1 MRLAL
6 WHGWRLDGSGS
17 NVFTSRVAEALRAQ
31 GHDVLI
37 VCQEPAT
44 DAFGFIDGWGTVSA
58 DGVSPIEPTRASP
71 APGRA
76 VLLRPLMGRLLPVFV
91 LDEYPGSR
99 VKRFV
104 DLTDDELSGYLQRNA
119 DALRV
124 AVEWHRSDAVIAG
137 HAVPGPSVARMALGP
152 GRYAATIHGSDLEY
166 AVRKQHR
173 YLDLAGEGLTGALAV
188 AGPSDSV
195 LQRTVELFPAVADRL
210 VRIPPG
216 VDQKRFRPMPRRDG
230 LLSAADRLDAEDRTA
245 RGRPSILD
253 QEVARALIERD
264 GAELDRLALSYDQDA
279 PDPGAAAALRSLA
292 EGEDTLVGYLG
303 KLIPQKGVD
312 VFLQSLGAL
321 TTIGAHALVIGFGSF
336 REWLTALTVGLDRGD
351 PDAVAWLGRASPM
364 QLELT
369 AGAVRAA
376 AGLGSRVTFTGRF
389 DHGVAPEAL
398 ASLTV
403 LAVPSTLIEAFGMV
417 AAEGAAAGALPLVA
431 RHSGL
436 AEVAGAIE
444 AAVDLPGWFSYDP
457 GPGAV
462 GRLAAG
468 IERLLAIPPAQRQE
482 LRQAVSDFARIE
494 WSWDRTARLLC
505 DAGSRSRRT

>member
-1 MRLAL
+1 MRVAL
-6 WHGWRLDGSGS
+6 WHGWRLEGSGS

-31 GHDVLI
+31 GHDVLV

-44 DAFGFIDGWGTVSA
+44 DAFGFVDGWGTVSA
-58 DGVSPIEPTRASP
+58 DGVSPIEPTRASR

-76 VLLRPLMGRLLPVFV
+76 VVLRPRMGRLLPVFV

-104 DLTDDELSGYLQRNA
+104 DLTDDELSGYLQGNA
-119 DALRV
+119 DALRL
-124 AVEWHRSDAVIAG
+124 AVEWHGSDAVIAG

-152 GRYAATIHGSDLEY
+152 GHYVATIHGSDLEY
-166 AVRKQHR
+166 AVRQQRR
-173 YLDLAGEGLTGALAV
+173 YLDLAGEGLEGALAV
-188 AGPSDSV
+188 AGPSENL

-216 VDQKRFRPMPRRDG
+216 VDHKRFRPMPRREG

-245 RGRPSILD
+245 RGRRSTVD
-253 QEVARALIERD
+253 RQVARALNERD
-264 GAELDRLALSYDQDA
+264 GAELDRLGLSYDQDA

-292 EGEDTLVGYLG
+292 EGEDPLVGYFG

-312 VFLQSLGAL
+312 VFLQALGAPSPV
-321 TTIGAHALVIGFGSF
+321 GAHALVIGFGSF
-336 REWLTALTVGLDRGD
+336 REWLTALTVALDRGD
-351 PDAVAWLGRASPM
+351 PDAAGWVGKISPM

-369 AGAVRAA
+369 AEAVRAA

-389 DHGVAPEAL
+389 DHGVAPQAL

-444 AAVDLPGWFSYDP
+444 AAVDRPGWFSYEP

-468 IERLLAIPPAQRQE
+468 IERLLAIPRAQRQE
-482 LRQAVSDFARIE
+482 LRRAVSDFARVE
-494 WSWDRTARLLC
+494 WTWDRTARLLC
-505 DAGSRSRRT
+505 ETGSRPRQT